1 VELQIS
7 NGRRN
12 TFERDKRK
20 YNSTSGKLNN
30 ADILFCFKITLR
42 KVKNTLVAWS
52 SLKDL
57 AVNKLSATEII
68 RSSLPQK

>member
-1 VELQIS
+1 MELQIS

-12 TFERDKRK
+12 NFERDKRK

-30 ADILFCFKITLR
+30 ADILFYFKITPR

-57 AVNKLSATEII
+57 AVNKLSAAEII

>member
-1 VELQIS
+1 MEWQIS

-12 TFERDKRK
+12 NFERDKRK

-30 ADILFCFKITLR
+30 ADIPFYFKITLR

-57 AVNKLSATEII
+57 AVNKLSAAEII